1 MLKVAILDDNER
13 YLQRL
18 HEYWSR
24 TYGGAALMVF
34 AFSDSALLV
43 QQLAVEKF
51 DILLVNSTME
61 MDWEAVGPKT
71 LKLYL
76 TAGRKDGEVDGI
88 PALAK
93 NGSADELYA
102 KMLALYEKQRN
113 AGKGALPGKVVL
125 FTSAQGGCGT
135 SSCAVGY
142 GKYLAAQ
149 GKKVLYLNL
158 EPVSAQEAMLD
169 GDGGKSLEDLFY
181 WCGTDRRNKELSLQ
195 ALLSRDQ
202 SGLQYVA
209 SCRNPLELREKTG
222 GDIRGLL
229 SAVTKNGNFD
239 VIVADRGFSMD
250 EVTDTLVHMSDEIV
264 LVAGTDAV
272 GRAKYEKTMLL
283 LEEMNRRGFGFTVK
297 TRMLYNRTDAD
308 WQGGE
313 SLGNMPD
320 WKGCDTA
327 QVTER
332 MSGFAEFA
340 KLLQE

>member
-1 MLKVAILDDNER
+1 MLKVAILDDNEM

-24 TYGGAALMVF
+24 TYGSSALMIF
-34 AFSDSALLV
+34 AFSDSALLAR
-43 QQLAVEKF
+43 QLEVEKF
-51 DILLVNSTME
+51 DIVLVNSTME
-61 MDWEAVGPKT
+61 MDWEAVGQKT

-76 TAGRKDGEVDGI
+76 LAGRKDGEVDGI

-102 KMLALYEKQRN
+102 KMLACYEKHKN
-113 AGKGALPGKVVL
+113 AERGALPGKVVL

-142 GKYLAAQ
+142 GKYLAAR

-158 EPVSAQEAMLD
+158 EPVSAQETMLD

-181 WCGTDRRNKELSLQ
+181 WCGTDRRKADESLRE
-195 ALLSRDQ
+195 LLSRDG

-222 GDIRGLL
+222 GEIRGLL
-229 SAVTKNGNFD
+229 TAVTQKGNFD

-250 EVTDTLVHMSDEIV
+250 EVTDTLIHMAEEIV
-264 LVAGTDAV
+264 LVAGMDAI
-272 GRAKYEKTMLL
+272 GRQKYEKTMVL

-297 TRMLYNRTDAD
+297 TRILYNRTDGD

-313 SLGNMPD
+313 ALGSMPE
-320 WKGCDTA
+320 WKGLGPA
-327 QVTER
+327 EVTER
-332 MSGFAEFA
+332 MSGFAEFG
-340 KLLQE
+340 KLLPE